1 MPHDALSKTLFAL
14 PLVVADLL
22 RLIARVW
29 VHLLDLGSLRRMSAE
44 HPSADLSQ
52 RVGDLAWRA
61 CFRVG
66 ELADGSRPWLLQPI
80 ECQSAH
86 DSGMGGRQAEYL
98 GRHLKALESDGTLA
112 KEGEEPRVLSVVV
125 YDGERRWPR
134 LAAPAGM
141 PSLLQP
147 GGYVVLDAGAGE
159 LEDWPR
165 GNRVSSWVRLLRAR
179 SPEELL
185 GRLVDAIREFP
196 EAPDQAFRE
205 ALHAWAQALLTRM
218 APDAHALPPLL
229 ELENGQGE
237 RDMTTLLE
245 ANLSKWR
252 AGVVQEGIAQG
263 MERGIER
270 GEARARADQ
279 RAQLRR
285 QAGRKF
291 GGGAAE
297 RLSALIEGESDPKRL
312 AEVLD
317 WIIDCSTEDEF
328 LAHAER
334 WVRPGV
340 SR

>member
-1 MPHDALSKTLFAL
+1 M
-14 PLVVADLL
+14 
-22 RLIARVW
+22 
-29 VHLLDLGSLRRMSAE
+29 
-44 HPSADLSQ
+44 
-52 RVGDLAWRA
+52 
-61 CFRVG
+61 
-66 ELADGSRPWLLQPI
+66 
-80 ECQSAH
+80 AH
-86 DSGMGGRQAEYL
+86 
-98 GRHLKALESDGTLA
+98 
-112 KEGEEPRVLSVVV
+112 
-125 YDGERRWPR
+125 
-134 LAAPAGM
+134 AG
-141 PSLLQP
+141 Q
-147 GGYVVLDAGAGE
+147 

-205 ALHAWAQALLTRM
+205 ALHTWAQALLTRM

-263 MERGIER
+263 IER
-270 GEARARADQ
+270 GEARVRADQ

>member
-1 MPHDALSKTLFAL
+1 M
-14 PLVVADLL
+14 
-22 RLIARVW
+22 
-29 VHLLDLGSLRRMSAE
+29 
-44 HPSADLSQ
+44 
-52 RVGDLAWRA
+52 
-61 CFRVG
+61 
-66 ELADGSRPWLLQPI
+66 
-80 ECQSAH
+80 
-86 DSGMGGRQAEYL
+86 
-98 GRHLKALESDGTLA
+98 
-112 KEGEEPRVLSVVV
+112 
-125 YDGERRWPR
+125 
-134 LAAPAGM
+134 
-141 PSLLQP
+141 
-147 GGYVVLDAGAGE
+147 
-159 LEDWPR
+159 
-165 GNRVSSWVRLLRAR
+165 RLLRAH

-297 RLSALIEGESDPKRL
+297 RLSTLIEGESDPKRL

-317 WIIDCSTEDEF
+317 WIIDCGTEDEF

-334 WVRPGV
+334 RRLKP
-340 SR
+340 R